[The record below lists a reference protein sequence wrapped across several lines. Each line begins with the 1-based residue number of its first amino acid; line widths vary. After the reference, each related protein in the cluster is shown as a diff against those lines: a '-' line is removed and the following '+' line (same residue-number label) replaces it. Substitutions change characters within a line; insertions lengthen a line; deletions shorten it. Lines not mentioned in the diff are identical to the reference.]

1 MTSAGAS
8 AQARAA
14 ATTAVGNLPYLIGAL
29 VVGLLLFY
37 FIGFDEGATSLFGN
51 TTVVHEF
58 VHDARHFLGFPCH

>member
-1 MTSAGAS
+1 MTSAGA
-8 AQARAA
+8 AARTRAT